1 MTNDIMTSYEALP
14 PIPPPLQNIS
24 RRSLLKAAGLAG
36 ATALSLSGCAALGT
50 QRENAVVFVSD
61 GGEYQAAQ
69 RKAWLTP
76 FQQQNPDLRLVED
89 VPKNYAKLKAMVA
102 SGNVQWDLMTAT
114 GDFGYGTDRTFLQ
127 DWAGLGLPT
136 SQLLPEYVHD
146 SVVGHT
152 IFSNVIA
159 YRTDRIKGP
168 GPQSWADFFDL
179 DKFPGKR
186 ALRNLSN
193 GAVLEIALIAD
204 GVAPEDLYPIDF
216 KRAFAKL
223 DSIRKQTIFWTTG
236 AQSAQLL
243 ADGEVSMAQVWNG
256 RVYNLQKTG
265 APIAIQWNQH
275 FIQADT
281 LVIPRGANVE
291 YAAKLA
297 KYMLS
302 AENNAKLSQY
312 IPYGPT
318 NQESLA
324 LVDKKM
330 KEHLPTSHLDI
341 GINPNNEWLNAN
353 RADVSS
359 RWQKWVTSA

>member
-1 MTNDIMTSYEALP
+1 MTSYEALP
-14 PIPPPLQNIS
+14 PISKPLQNVS

-50 QRENAVVFVSD
+50 QREKAVVFVSD

-76 FQQQNPDLRLVED
+76 FQQQNPDLHLAED
-89 VPKNYAKLKAMVA
+89 VPKNYAKLKAMV
-102 SGNVQWDLMTAT
+102 SSQNVQWDLVTAT
-114 GDFGYGTDRTFLQ
+114 GDFGYGTDRAVLQ
-127 DWAGLGLPT
+127 DWARLGLPT
-136 SQLLPEYVHD
+136 QQLLPEYVHD
-146 SVVGHT
+146 SIVGHT
-152 IFSNVIA
+152 IFSNVLA
-159 YRTDRIKGP
+159 YRTDHIKGP

-186 ALRNLSN
+186 ALRNFPS
-193 GAVLEIALIAD
+193 GAVLEIALTAD
-204 GVAPEDLYPIDF
+204 GVAPADLYPIDF
-216 KRAFAKL
+216 DRAFAKL
-223 DSIRKQTIFWTTG
+223 DTIRDQTVFWTTG

-256 RVYNLQKTG
+256 RVHNLQKSG

-275 FIQADT
+275 FIQADA
-281 LVIPRGANVE
+281 LVIPRGANIE
-291 YAAKLA
+291 YAARLA
-297 KYMLS
+297 EYILS

-330 KEHLPTSHLDI
+330 KDHLPTSYLDI
-341 GINPNNEWLNAN
+341 GINPNGEWLNTN
-353 RADVSS
+353 RAAVSS
-359 RWQKWVTSA
+359 RWQKWVTAA

>member
-1 MTNDIMTSYEALP
+1 MTSYESLP
-14 PIPPPLQNIS
+14 HIPPPLRDIS

-36 ATALSLSGCAALGT
+36 VGALSLSGCAALGT

-61 GGEYQAAQ
+61 GGDYQAAQ

-76 FQQQNPDLRLVED
+76 FQQQHPELRIAED
-89 VPKNYAKLKAMVA
+89 VPKNYAKLKAMVT

-114 GDFGYGTDRTFLQ
+114 GDFGYGTDRAILT
-127 DWAGLGLPT
+127 DWSGLDIPRN
-136 SQLLPEYVHD
+136 QLLPQYVHD
-146 SVVGHT
+146 SIVGHS
-152 IFSNVIA
+152 IFSNVLA
-159 YRTDRIKGP
+159 YRTDRIKGA

-186 ALRNLSN
+186 ALRNLPN

-204 GVAPEDLYPIDF
+204 GVAPKDLYPLDYE
-216 KRAFAKL
+216 RAFAKL
-223 DSIRKQTIFWTTG
+223 DTIRKQTIFWTTG

-256 RVYNLQKTG
+256 RVYNLQKSG

-275 FIQADT
+275 FIQADC

-297 KYMLS
+297 KYILS
-302 AENNAKLSQY
+302 AENNAKLVEY
-312 IPYGPT
+312 LPYGPA
-318 NQESLA
+318 NQESLSM
-324 LVDKKM
+324 VDKKM
-330 KEHLPTSHLDI
+330 KVHLPTSYLDI
-341 GINPNNEWLNAN
+341 AINFDSEWLNAN
-353 RADVSS
+353 RADLSS

>member
-1 MTNDIMTSYEALP
+1 MTSHGSMSR
-14 PIPPPLQNIS
+14 IPPPLQRNLS

-36 ATALSLSGCAALGT
+36 VSAFALSGCAALGT

-76 FQQQNPDLRLVED
+76 FQQQNPRLRLVED
-89 VPKNYAKLKAMVA
+89 VPKNYAKLKAMVT

-114 GDFGYGTDRTFLQ
+114 GDFGYGSDRAVLEA
-127 DWAGLGLPT
+127 WAGLDLPT
-136 SQLLPEYVHD
+136 GQLLPQYVHEC
-146 SVVGHT
+146 VVGHT
-152 IFSNVIA
+152 IFSNVMA
-159 YRTDRIKGP
+159 YRTDRLKGA

-186 ALRNLSN
+186 ALRNSSS
-193 GAVLEIALIAD
+193 GSVLEIALIAD
-204 GVAPEDLYPIDF
+204 GVAPQDLYPLDF

-223 DSIRKQTIFWTTG
+223 DTIRHQTIFWTTG

-256 RVYNLQKTG
+256 RVYNLQKSG

-281 LVIPRGANVE
+281 LVVPRGANAE

-297 KYMLS
+297 AYMLA

-324 LVDKKM
+324 LVDKNM
-330 KEHLPTSHLDI
+330 KEHLPTSYLDI

-353 RADVSS
+353 RGDVSS

>member
-1 MTNDIMTSYEALP
+1 MAGV
-14 PIPPPLQNIS
+14 
-24 RRSLLKAAGLAG
+24 AAI
-36 ATALSLSGCAALGT
+36 SLSGCAALGT

-69 RKAWLTP
+69 RKAWLAP
-76 FQQQNPDLRLVED
+76 FQEQNPELRLVED
-89 VPKNYAKLKAMVA
+89 VPKNYAKLKAMVN
-102 SGNVQWDLMTAT
+102 SGNIQWDLMTAT
-114 GDFGYGTDRTFLQ
+114 GDFGYGTDRAVLR

-136 SQLLPEYVHD
+136 HELLPQHVHE

-152 IFSNVIA
+152 IFSNVLA
-159 YRTDRIKGP
+159 YRTDHIKGP

-186 ALRNLSN
+186 ALRNMAS

-204 GVAPEDLYPIDF
+204 GVAPKDLYPLDF
-216 KRAFAKL
+216 NRAFAKL
-223 DSIRKQTIFWTTG
+223 DTIRKQTIFWTTG

-256 RVYNLQKTG
+256 RVYNLQKSG

-291 YAAKLA
+291 YAARLA
-297 KYMLS
+297 TYILS

-324 LVDKKM
+324 LVDPKM
-330 KEHLPTSHLDI
+330 KEHLPTSYLDI
-341 GINPNNEWLNAN
+341 GINPNNQWLNAN

-359 RWQKWVTSA
+359 RWQKWVTAA

>member
-1 MTNDIMTSYEALP
+1 MNSYEALP
-14 PIPPPLQNIS
+14 PISTPRNVS

-36 ATALSLSGCAALGT
+36 ASTLALSGCAALGS
-50 QRENAVVFVSD
+50 QRENAVAFVSD

-69 RKAWLTP
+69 RKAWLAP
-76 FQQQNPDLRLVED
+76 FQDQNPQLRIVED
-89 VPKNYAKLKAMVA
+89 VPKNYAKLKAMV
-102 SGNVQWDLMTAT
+102 SSKNVQWDLMTAT
-114 GDFGYGTDRTFLQ
+114 GDFGYGTDRAVLQ
-127 DWAGLGLPT
+127 DWKGLGVPT
-136 SQLLPEYVHD
+136 DELLPDYVHD
-146 SVVGHT
+146 SIVGHAV
-152 IFSNVIA
+152 FSNVLA

-168 GPQSWADFFDL
+168 GPQSWGDFFDL

-186 ALRNLSN
+186 ALRNYPA

-216 KRAFAKL
+216 SRAFAKL
-223 DSIRKQTIFWTTG
+223 DSIRDQTIFWTSG

-256 RVYNLQKTG
+256 RVHNLQKAG
-265 APIAIQWNQH
+265 APITIQWNQH
-275 FIQADT
+275 FIQADA
-281 LVIPRGANVE
+281 LVIPKGANVDL
-291 YAAKLA
+291 AAQLA
-297 KYMLS
+297 KHILS

-318 NQESLA
+318 NQEALA

-330 KEHLPTSHLDI
+330 KEHLPTSYLDI
-341 GINPNNEWLNAN
+341 GVNFDNEWLNAN

-359 RWQKWVTSA
+359 RWQKWVTAA